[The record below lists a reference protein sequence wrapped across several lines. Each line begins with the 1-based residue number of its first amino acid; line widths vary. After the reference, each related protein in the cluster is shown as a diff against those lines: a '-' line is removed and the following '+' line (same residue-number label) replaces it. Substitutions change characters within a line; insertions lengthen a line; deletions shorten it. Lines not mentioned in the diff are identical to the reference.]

1 MRYMRRKN
9 NEQIEHNTKHNTEHI
24 YKHGNEHIEHNTE
37 HKTTGIS
44 DAPIYYKLK
53 YEELSTEYKSLKVA
67 HKSTID
73 ELREEIK
80 SLLSEIKLDSG
91 YYKLGIFIKNA
102 SLL

>member
-1 MRYMRRKN
+1 MLFSLKRHSNSKQRFCMRYTRRKN
-9 NEQIEHNTKHNTEHI
+9 NEQIEHNTEHI
-24 YKHGNEHIEHNTE
+24 NEQGNEHIEHNTE

-53 YEELSTEYKSLKVA
+53 YEELSTEYKSLKEA

-80 SLLSEIKLDSG
+80 SIWQK
-91 YYKLGIFIKNA
+91 KTRF
-102 SLL
+102 